1 MLNHFCKKPLWE
13 CTQTLAAVAQGR
25 QPADTVITGA
35 RLVNVCTA
43 EVQDDIDVAI
53 AEGRIAY
60 VGQSAAHCIGEGTR
74 DAGRL
79 VAGALHATAALP
91 SARPCFPHLPYPR
104 QRRGA
109 CLRSAM
115 GAPLRLRR
123 GRRGERIGTFPRRFR
138 GRDQVGW
145 PWFEVET
152 GPDGRAQSIA
162 ARQLLVA

>member
-1 MLNHFCKKPLWE
+1 MTLPCRPTNRRRLIPLMVFAHLLSSLSIAASGTFLMRLESRTMQGDWLRAR
-13 CTQTLAAVAQGR
+13 CTRLLRSHQRG
-25 QPADTVITGA
+25 PAFRTF
-35 RLVNVCTA
+35 
-43 EVQDDIDVAI
+43 
-53 AEGRIAY
+53 RIPAS
-60 VGQSAAHCIGEGTR
+60 GG
-74 DAGRL
+74 
-79 VAGALHATAALP
+79 
-91 SARPCFPHLPYPR
+91 
-104 QRRGA
+104 GA

>member
-74 DAGRL
+74 GRHPPRHGGHL
-79 VAGALHATAALP
+79 LGSPRGVQC
-91 SARPCFPHLPYPR
+91 ARP
-104 QRRGA
+104 
-109 CLRSAM
+109 
-115 GAPLRLRR
+115 
-123 GRRGERIGTFPRRFR
+123 
-138 GRDQVGW
+138 
-145 PWFEVET
+145 
-152 GPDGRAQSIA
+152 
-162 ARQLLVA
+162 